1 MEIPKSKDN
10 ADTNRH
16 AWGSVNSESITETFT
31 QSAASISVDADD
43 PIVPHTCIE
52 PELHRMVPDGLLYNE
67 KDEAILML
75 WKYPKQWSL
84 HAFNFT
90 LKKNTSCD
98 SHTILKHCTS
108 VLVPERSTPKRQ
120 STLREFGFN
129 FKARR
134 QSTLREFGIIV
145 KKGQK
150 VSYCYND
157 NDDDIHSNDND
168 VGVYV
173 RTAKTEMTMS
183 TMLMMSANTSMVIMM
198 RRMLMTI
205 RMMVVSIFCITVCA
219 SV

>member
-10 ADTNRH
+10 ADTDRY
-16 AWGSVNSESITETFT
+16 AWSSVNSESITETFT

-43 PIVPHTCIE
+43 PIVPHTFIE
-52 PELHRMVPDGLLYNE
+52 PESHRMVPDGLLYNE

-145 KKGQK
+145 KKK
-150 VSYCYND
+150 PKSIV
-157 NDDDIHSNDND
+157 
-168 VGVYV
+168 
-173 RTAKTEMTMS
+173 
-183 TMLMMSANTSMVIMM
+183 LL
-198 RRMLMTI
+198 RRQ
-205 RMMVVSIFCITVCA
+205 RR
-219 SV
+219 